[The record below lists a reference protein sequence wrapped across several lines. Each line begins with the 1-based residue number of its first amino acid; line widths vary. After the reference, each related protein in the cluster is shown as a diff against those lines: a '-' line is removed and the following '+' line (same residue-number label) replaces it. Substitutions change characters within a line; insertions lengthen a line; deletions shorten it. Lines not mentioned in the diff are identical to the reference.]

1 MFGQVKENDL
11 NVFELGLWRDFLDQV
26 LCVVFYVLVFYKF
39 FVVNFDVLLNF
50 VLDVVLGVGF

>member
-50 VLDVVLGVGF
+50 VLDVVLGVGL